1 MSEDVTTPPP
11 PVPPGPPAPGATWT
25 PGATPYAAPAAP
37 AYGSTPSYAPTSA
50 YAPGPTWPAPR
61 PSGGSSAV
69 GVIALVLSV
78 VALLGVL
85 LLGVVVATGP
95 WGYTALGDGGYS
107 DYAPEDDPGV
117 TDDPAMRGTAP
128 GMVVG
133 QTYSGDRL
141 ALEVARV
148 YENMMMSPEGFT
160 CADIDLV
167 ESGARS
173 ACSGTVDGDQVSVTA
188 ELEDG
193 EGHFVLV
200 DEDIDFS

>member
-1 MSEDVTTPPP
+1 MSEDVTTPTP
-11 PVPPGPPAPGATWT
+11 PVPPGPAAQTPAWPPVAGGAAT
-25 PGATPYAAPAAP
+25 TPYAAPVP
-37 AYGSTPSYAPTSA
+37 PA

-61 PSGGSSAV
+61 TSGGTTAV

-95 WGYTALGDGGYS
+95 WGYTALDDSGSYS
-107 DYAPEDDPGV
+107 DYVPDDDPG
-117 TDDPAMRGTAP
+117 TPDDLAMRGTAP
-128 GMVVG
+128 GMAVG
-133 QTYSGDRL
+133 ETYAGDRL

-148 YENMMMSPEGFT
+148 YEGMYMTPENFT

-173 ACSGTVDGDQVSVTA
+173 ACTGTVDGDTVDVTV

-200 DEDIDFS
+200 DEDIT